1 MLAAS
6 SMKKLKN
13 KKTKA
18 SIKLSGEKKLGK
30 ANKDLKKLKNKKA
43 KVTLN
48 VSGQKRSLRPQ
59 ATLAV
64 TLARLFLTRFISEL
78 RRFSL
83 A

>member
-1 MLAAS
+1 MLVF
-6 SMKKLKN
+6 
-13 KKTKA
+13 KA
-18 SIKLSGEKKLGK
+18 PNLAPPIAE
-30 ANKDLKKLKNKKA
+30 
-43 KVTLN
+43 TLT
-48 VSGQKRSLRPQ
+48 VAFLFLTLLISLPIARTLFCP